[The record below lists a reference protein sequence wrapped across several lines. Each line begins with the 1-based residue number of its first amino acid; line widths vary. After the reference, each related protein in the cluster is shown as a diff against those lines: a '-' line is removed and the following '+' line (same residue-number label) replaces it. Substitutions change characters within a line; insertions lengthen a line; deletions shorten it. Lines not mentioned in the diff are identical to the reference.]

1 MKTLQKGF
9 SLVELLVVVAIIG
22 VLAGVGIVGYQGY
35 TDSAKERV
43 AIANYNSVVRFI
55 DTELTLLNNNIQT
68 KSAAIKKYTTSCTE
82 TAKTTTVQYDN
93 TDSTHTLAE
102 FLQGIMCYFD
112 ATDGYG
118 SAFKNP
124 YASTKSQ
131 VVYNQTWAATKQG
144 EINLG
149 LVSVVTASRSG
160 VPITQ
165 ADVDLS
171 VGSTRGGTF
180 IVEYFDAAAS
190 GNAGEKKGKKST
202 LK

>member
-68 KSAAIKKYTTSCTE
+68 KSAAIKKYTTDCE
-82 TAKTTTVQYDN
+82 NTAKTTTVQYDN
-93 TDSTHTLAE
+93 TDDTHTLAE
-102 FLQGIMCYFD
+102 FLQGIKCYFD
-112 ATDGYG
+112 VTHGYG
-118 SAFKNP
+118 SSFKNP

-131 VVYNQTWAATKQG
+131 VVYNQAWAATKQG

-149 LVSVVTASRSG
+149 LLTAVATRSG
-160 VPITQ
+160 VPIVQ

-171 VGSTRGGTF
+171 VGSTRGGKF
-180 IVEYFDAAAS
+180 IVEYFDKAAK
-190 GNAGEKKGKKST
+190 GTAGEKKGKMST

>member
-43 AIANYNSVVRFI
+43 AIANFNSVKRFAE
-55 DTELTLLNNNIQT
+55 TELTLLNNNIQT
-68 KSAAIKKYTTSCTE
+68 KSAAIKEYTTDC
-82 TAKTTTVQYDN
+82 ATTSGTSTPQYDN
-93 TDSTHTLAE
+93 TNTSHTLAE

-112 ATDGYG
+112 ATNGYG
-118 SAFKNP
+118 SSFKNP

-131 VVYNQTWAATKQG
+131 VVYNESYATTRHG

-149 LVSVVTASRSG
+149 LVDTVETRSG
-160 VPITQ
+160 VPIVQ
-165 ADVDLS
+165 ADINLS

-180 IVEYFDAAAS
+180 IIEYFDKAAL
-190 GNAGEKKGKKST
+190 GTTGEKKGKKFT

>member
-68 KSAAIKKYTTSCTE
+68 KSAAIKKYTTSCKE

-124 YASTKSQ
+124 YDGQTSQ
-131 VVYNQTWAATKQG
+131 VVINKTTDLKQG

-149 LVSVVTASRSG
+149 LVSVVAASRSG

>member
-43 AIANYNSVVRFI
+43 AIANYNSVSRFI
-55 DTELTLLNNNIQT
+55 ETELTLLNNNIQT
-68 KSAAIKKYTTSCTE
+68 TSAAIKEYTTDC
-82 TAKTTTVQYDN
+82 ATTSGTSTPQYDN

-112 ATDGYG
+112 ATNGYG
-118 SAFKNP
+118 SSFKNP

-131 VVYNQTWAATKQG
+131 VVYNQSYATSKHG

-149 LVSVVTASRSG
+149 LVSVVAESRSG

-165 ADVDLS
+165 ADITLS

-180 IVEYFDAAAS
+180 IIEYFDKAAS
-190 GNAGEKKGKKST
+190 GTTGEKKGKKFT

>member
-43 AIANYNSVVRFI
+43 AIANYNSVSRFI
-55 DTELTLLNNNIQT
+55 ETELTLLNNNIQT
-68 KSAAIKKYTTSCTE
+68 KSAAIKEYKTSCAE
-82 TAKTTTVQYDN
+82 TAKVTTVQYDN
-93 TDSTHTLAE
+93 TDATHTLGE

-112 ATDGYG
+112 ATNGYG
-118 SAFKNP
+118 SSFKNP

-131 VVYNQTWAATKQG
+131 VVYNQTWAATKHG

-149 LVSVVTASRSG
+149 LVTAVGTRSG
-160 VPITQ
+160 VPFIQ
-165 ADVDLS
+165 GDVDLS
-171 VGSTRGGTF
+171 DDTDRGGVF
-180 IVEYFDAAAS
+180 IIEYFDKTAS
-190 GNAGEKKGKKST
+190 GTTGEKKGKKFT